1 MSPPSAGMILGISGM
16 TGITTQI
23 SISLVWSTMTIGI
36 GYSQV
41 FIHIVGAT
49 MKEMIM
55 VSITEAGV

>member
-1 MSPPSAGMILGISGM
+1 MIIGISGM

-55 VSITEAGV
+55 VSITGASV